1 MSEGVGPGPLPK
13 ASGGRKRWLPFWIL
27 QAAEIV
33 IAVIFVDISVHV
45 ANGGL
50 LVAAAVALVALA
62 VTAKGPLGLVRI
74 CGPQLHL
81 RLTIIVAGIV
91 ALAPIVPAFRPDI
104 EGIIVIEFGA
114 IGLIRLA
121 TFTQTAPP
129 TPRGP
134 SVRRP
139 GGSRIIDATAV
150 VVDAA
155 IAPGPGSDAAAS
167 TGDRRRAAAP
177 GAAARWA
184 GRTAGAA
191 AVTGKRAIDKHRPVA
206 EARVKRTIRSAG
218 RIAGRVTS
226 SPPAED
232 PDH

>member
-1 MSEGVGPGPLPK
+1 MSEGVGPGPLPT
-13 ASGGRKRWLPFWIL
+13 ASGVRRRWLPFWIL
-27 QAAEIV
+27 QVAEIV
-33 IAVIFVDISVHV
+33 IAVVFVDISVHV

-50 LVAAAVALVALA
+50 LVVAAGALVALA
-62 VTAKGPLGLVRI
+62 LTAKGPLGLVRV
-74 CGPQLHL
+74 CRPQLHL
-81 RLTIIVAGIV
+81 RLTIVVAGIV
-91 ALAPIVPAFRPDI
+91 ALAPIVPSFRPDV

-121 TFTQTAPP
+121 TFTETAPRS
-129 TPRGP
+129 RGA

-139 GGSRIIDATAV
+139 AGPAVIEATAV
-150 VVDAA
+150 VVDVTT
-155 IAPGPGSDAAAS
+155 APGPGSEPAAS
-167 TGDRRRAAAP
+167 SGDRPRSAAQ

-191 AVTGKRAIDKHRPVA
+191 AVTGKRAMDKHRPAA

-226 SPPAED
+226 PPPPED
-232 PDH
+232 PDR